1 MQACEP
7 PPQKPQ
13 VGASA
18 SRSVK
23 GNLVRLETK
32 ANVNVSAEEA
42 QSM

>member
-13 VGASA
+13 VAASS
-18 SRSVK
+18 SRAIK

-32 ANVNVSAEEA
+32 ANVNIPIEEA
-42 QSM
+42 QAV

>member
-18 SRSVK
+18 SRAVR

-32 ANVNVSAEEA
+32 ANVNVPIEEA
-42 QSM
+42 QAM